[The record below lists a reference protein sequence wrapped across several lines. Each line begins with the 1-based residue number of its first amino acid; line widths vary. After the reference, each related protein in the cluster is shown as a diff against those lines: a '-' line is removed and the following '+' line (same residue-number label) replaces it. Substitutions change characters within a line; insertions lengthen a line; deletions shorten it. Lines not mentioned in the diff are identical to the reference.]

1 MKNEYDVI
9 VAGAGPA
16 GSMAAYHA
24 AKEGAS
30 VLLLEKDREVGVPVR
45 CAEGVEEEGLS
56 KLVDIK
62 PEWVSARVKNVDIIS
77 PNHKKVAIN
86 LEKAVALVLDRKR
99 FDADLAVMAAEVGAL
114 VRTRHN
120 VKGLIIENDTVKGVK
135 IETPAGPREIRAS
148 VVIAADGIESRVARQ
163 AGLVTVEKMKN
174 MASTAQVTLSDSKI
188 DGETMQ
194 FYLSSF
200 WAPGGYLWIF
210 PKGPGLANIGLGL
223 VGNYDGDKKAIDFL
237 NDFLKEFFPDGS
249 ILNLT
254 AGGVPVTK
262 TLKRIT
268 ANGFMVVG
276 DAARMVDPLTGGG
289 IISGMQAGKLAGIRA
304 AEAIKAGD
312 VSEKFFQKYAKAWD
326 KVGGKTHE
334 RLYKIK
340 EAIYKFTDSDY
351 NHIAD
356 KVLSIHEEKRTVFK
370 IFSIALMRKP
380 ALLLDVARV
389 FANY

>member
-1 MKNEYDVI
+1 
-9 VAGAGPA
+9 
-16 GSMAAYHA
+16 
-24 AKEGAS
+24 
-30 VLLLEKDREVGVPVR
+30 
-45 CAEGVEEEGLS
+45 
-56 KLVDIK
+56 
-62 PEWVSARVKNVDIIS
+62 
-77 PNHKKVAIN
+77 
-86 LEKAVALVLDRKR
+86 
-99 FDADLAVMAAEVGAL
+99 
-114 VRTRHN
+114 
-120 VKGLIIENDTVKGVK
+120 
-135 IETPAGPREIRAS
+135 
-148 VVIAADGIESRVARQ
+148 
-163 AGLVTVEKMKN
+163 
-174 MASTAQVTLSDSKI
+174 
-188 DGETMQ
+188 
-194 FYLSSF
+194 
-200 WAPGGYLWIF
+200 
-210 PKGPGLANIGLGL
+210 
-223 VGNYDGDKKAIDFL
+223 
-237 NDFLKEFFPDGS
+237 FFPDGS